1 MVKLSHLKLLGG
13 LEDDAAVDEDAGVVD
28 VVARAVWPDWS
39 IERAT
44 CVIKIKYVLH
54 PGIQLNYKN
63 CSMTLRWHLK

>member
-13 LEDDAAVDEDAGVVD
+13 LEEDAADDEDAGVVD
-28 VVARAVWPDWS
+28 VVAVLPGRT
-39 IERAT
+39 ECAT